1 MTQRLL
7 NFARARL
14 DRNRFRFTHADLV
27 VLIGSWAGSS
37 LLEVGNLA
45 GAVAALQEGRAQ
57 GLLWEIGSA
66 QQLVDRGDFVMLNE
80 CSPQW
85 PSFVLAARNDFLG
98 CHEGAEIVRN
108 VLDTMADVCMNFE
121 AWPGRFNLVCQK
133 YGYRSSDAKRRL
145 TDMTWSCENIV
156 SDEVLDEVAFTL
168 VAVGILP
175 QFPSTDNM
183 FASLNDLS
191 DEHQPPSND
200 VNGGSG
206 TMLNAEKCAGREA
219 PVHTVRF
226 EEPVVREKK
235 EKYKQRPPTPFPWD
249 QARKLSGEGV
259 AEDQRQHKQGVY
271 DSSESDEPSYE
282 PDFKKTD
289 EGTVE
294 MTGTAAAEVREAVLH
309 HEMRGKWVKGGNSRR
324 TANKSASPEWKS
336 CVEDEQISALLDKSV
351 MMSSTVAP
359 HRMAGPRMMT
369 DSQQNGLRGFEDNH
383 STTSISRGL
392 ALAHSPAP
400 YKARAESGGKVPES
414 HLNPVDLRSGF
425 KLKDVSLQLRSS
437 PPHRYLTREQD
448 MEGQGSEI
456 TDHSDGGGD
465 SASQLKDFSKESA
478 FVSSLAQSASI
489 THLQRQTG
497 QANQPDFESLAS
509 TNSGSVNEPCDSEQQ
524 RQQKAALNLRKL
536 RDSVV
541 IRRTAAKFKQ
551 REDGGSREESVAD
564 SLVPIRPAAL
574 FARQNVDE
582 CGGSNTNAR
591 TEKQTSEVSK
601 RLMDHRVNS
610 APMDESSLRTQSEET
625 SPSAGRANSL
635 ERHPAEFR
643 HTLRKSV
650 RRECNTMS
658 SLMPPTALFGSE
670 NSLGKVGQTQ
680 KDVSH
685 DGCPIC
691 LEPTDGGQVHVTT
704 CAHRFH
710 LECYND
716 YRRNT
721 IMNMRDQCP
730 VCRTS
735 QRSEHAADFPEYSIE
750 ESQRSREGEEREA
763 IGLHQLPSARDR
775 AQMVTIGDF
784 DSAAEIE
791 RDCGQTQASYPED
804 SGVAHPSM
812 LRQYRQSSK
821 RLADTPLIL
830 ESQVTHSCSYI
841 IYFKH

>member
-1 MTQRLL
+1 M
-7 NFARARL
+7 
-14 DRNRFRFTHADLV
+14 
-27 VLIGSWAGSS
+27 
-37 LLEVGNLA
+37 
-45 GAVAALQEGRAQ
+45 AALQEGRAQ

-66 QQLVDRGDFVMLNE
+66 QQLVDRGDFVMLSE

-98 CHEGAEIVRN
+98 NHEGANIVRN

-121 AWPGRFNLVCQK
+121 AWPGRVNLVCQK

-183 FASLNDLS
+183 FASLNDLP
-191 DEHQPPSND
+191 DEQQPPSND
-200 VNGGSG
+200 VDSGRG
-206 TMLNAEKCAGREA
+206 TMLNTEKCVGREA
-219 PVHTVRF
+219 PAHTVRF
-226 EEPVVREKK
+226 EEPVVGEKK

-259 AEDQRQHKQGVY
+259 AEDQLQHTKGVY

-324 TANKSASPEWKS
+324 TANKPASPEWKS

-351 MMSSTVAP
+351 MMSSTVAS
-359 HRMAGPRMMT
+359 HRIAGSRMT
-369 DSQQNGLRGFEDNH
+369 DSQPKTNGLRGFEENL

-400 YKARAESGGKVPES
+400 YKARAESGGKVTEMS

-425 KLKDVSLQLRSS
+425 TLKDVSLQLRSS
-437 PPHRYLTREQD
+437 PPHRDLAREQD

-465 SASQLKDFSKESA
+465 SAAQLKDFSKDSV

-489 THLQRQTG
+489 THVQRQTG
-497 QANQPDFESLAS
+497 QANQLDFESLAS
-509 TNSGSVNEPCDSEQQ
+509 TNSGSVNEPSDSEQQ

-551 REDGGSREESVAD
+551 REDGESREESVAD

-574 FARQNVDE
+574 FAQENADE
-582 CGGSNTNAR
+582 CGGANANAR
-591 TEKQTSEVSK
+591 KAKQTSEVSK
-601 RLMDHRVNS
+601 RWMDHRVNS

-625 SPSAGRANSL
+625 SPSAGRAHSL

-670 NSLGKVGQTQ
+670 KPLGKGGQTQ
-680 KDVSH
+680 NDVSR

-710 LECYND
+710 LECYNG

-763 IGLHQLPSARDR
+763 IGLHQLTSARDR
-775 AQMVTIGDF
+775 TQMVTMVDF
-784 DSAAEIE
+784 EGKLRHRIRRIAELLTPACCDSIDGAASPW
-791 RDCGQTQASYPED
+791 R
-804 SGVAHPSM
+804 
-812 LRQYRQSSK
+812 
-821 RLADTPLIL
+821 TPLSFWSHRLRIL
-830 ESQVTHSCSYI
+830 ALTPSLSSSSDLFRLPLASHKFVCRCTMSTR
-841 IYFKH
+841 F